1 MAKTDLDKVLEY
13 VNNSADKARDLMFE
27 ETSNTASYVQ
37 TIITCEQIAK
47 FIKKLQEKNKEN
59 TQNFDDHGV
68 DLNQEDTDFQTKY
81 GLQD

>member
-1 MAKTDLDKVLEY
+1 MGINIYKKTDLDKVLEY

-27 ETSNTASYVQ
+27 ETSNTASHVT

-59 TQNFDDHGV
+59 DWNTY
-68 DLNQEDTDFQTKY
+68 LY
-81 GLQD
+81 GNNN